1 MAAQRITGTTND
13 SIRTII
19 VQKDRKSFVSYCLQ
33 FSIIALTLAVA
44 LYAARVFLFYT
55 GFLGSYTYT
64 TTAIIA
70 MTFFLVAVG
79 TGVIALLALFA
90 SVLGVIASIIN
101 PRRLV
106 RAIASLIL
114 SLVSI
119 SILVMHIDLSMQ
131 LTPVILE
138 FLFS

>member
-1 MAAQRITGTTND
+1 
-13 SIRTII
+13 
-19 VQKDRKSFVSYCLQ
+19 
-33 FSIIALTLAVA
+33 
-44 LYAARVFLFYT
+44 
-55 GFLGSYTYT
+55 
-64 TTAIIA
+64 